1 MYLLP
6 DLDQAGRAVFVSTKP
21 KYSYGDDWK
30 IMARWIWYIM
40 EAALENPSVQQH
52 GALGL
57 GVYDGPFSIAQY
69 DRKLQNWV
77 IKLASNKFHPIRCV
91 AIHHCFDSKVF
102 EFIIPFMLGMM
113 GPDLRARYRMYP
125 GYRRHERLGAFKEM
139 GLAKEMLP
147 VSLGGAQDY
156 DVSSWLAERQDAG
169 I

>member
-1 MYLLP
+1 LKTL
-6 DLDQAGRAVFVSTKP
+6 QSRK
-21 KYSYGDDWK
+21 
-30 IMARWIWYIM
+30 
-40 EAALENPSVQQH
+40 N

-57 GVYDGPFSIAQY
+57 GVDDGPFSVAQY

-91 AIHHCFDSKVF
+91 AIHHCLDSKVH

-113 GPDLRARYRMYP
+113 GPDLRARYRIHP
-125 GYRRHERLGAFKEM
+125 GSRRHERLSAFKEM

-147 VSLGGAQDY
+147 ISLGGDQDC
-156 DVSSWLAERQDAG
+156 DVNRWLEARLEAG